1 MSRQITLSLALL
13 VLVLPNLLAG
23 CRGEAENGKPAIAQL
38 PTVSVTVGTAV
49 EKTAT
54 RQVELMGSLQSAEQA
69 DIAARISGSIVALP
83 VVLGSR
89 VAKGDLLAEIDAG
102 EIGARQRQAKAQLE
116 QARRNLDRERNLLK
130 KNAATPENVRAL
142 EDALRIATA
151 AWEEAGTMLAYTR
164 ILAPFAGVVTGKT
177 ASVGDLA
184 TPGKPLLQIEN
195 EARLQVITHIP
206 ESMIVGIAPGDRIQ
220 VSVPT
225 AAIAVSGTVA
235 EVAPTADRLS
245 RTAQVK
251 IDVPADPK
259 LRSGQFARVTLAS
272 GSAVTVVVP
281 ETALTAYGQMERVFV
296 VADGRARL
304 RLVRSGA
311 RSAGKVEILS
321 GLAAGESV
329 VTGDS
334 RRLVD
339 GQPVSVN

>member
-311 RSAGKVEILS
+311 RSAGEVEILS

>member
-83 VVLGSR
+83 VVPGSR